1 MALTLHAADER
12 MKVLLAVSKHG
23 HCLNHLL
30 HQWHA
35 GELPVD
41 VVGVVSNHEDLRR
54 MVDWYGIPF
63 HHLPMSEGKPAQ
75 EARILEAIAARD
87 VKVVGATAHCVTG
100 DLDEGP
106 IIEQE
111 TQRVAHSAS
120 VETFVR
126 IGKDIESVVLARA
139 VRWHAEHRVMLNG
152 LRTVVF

>member
-1 MALTLHAADER
+1 M
-12 MKVLLAVSKHG
+12 
-23 HCLNHLL
+23 
-30 HQWHA
+30 
-35 GELPVD
+35 
-41 VVGVVSNHEDLRR
+41 
-54 MVDWYGIPF
+54 
-63 HHLPMSEGKPAQ
+63 
-75 EARILEAIAARD
+75 
-87 VKVVGATAHCVTG
+87 TG

-126 IGKDIESVVLARA
+126 IGKAIESVVLARA